1 MLDEFTILVW
11 KMREAQREYF
21 SRRSQETLEKA
32 RALERQV
39 DAEIKRRVN
48 EIEQPKLF

>member
-21 SRRSQETLEKA
+21 SRKSQEALEKA
-32 RALERQV
+32 RTLESQV

-48 EIEQPKLF
+48 EVEQPRLF